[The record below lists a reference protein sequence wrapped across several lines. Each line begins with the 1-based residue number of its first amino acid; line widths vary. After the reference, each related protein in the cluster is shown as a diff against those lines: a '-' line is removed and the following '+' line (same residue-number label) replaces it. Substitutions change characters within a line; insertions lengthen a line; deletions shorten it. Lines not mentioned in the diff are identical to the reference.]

1 MKNRIALFGRYDR
14 WDARGNSYDRKMY
27 IYGVAY
33 HMNKYVTWII
43 NGIKTDYE
51 NDNTKDYTKYM
62 VTAEL
67 HY

>member
-43 NGIKTDYE
+43 NGIKQI
-51 NDNTKDYTKYM
+51 TKMIIQRITQNIW
-62 VTAEL
+62 
-67 HY
+67 